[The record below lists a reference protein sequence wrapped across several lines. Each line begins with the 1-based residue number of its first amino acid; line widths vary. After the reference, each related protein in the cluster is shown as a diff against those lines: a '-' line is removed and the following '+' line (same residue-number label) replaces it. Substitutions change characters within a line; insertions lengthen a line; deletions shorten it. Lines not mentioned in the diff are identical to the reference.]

1 MTSSGSCL
9 LFPCPTCIDQVI
21 AARDAS
27 AQVEASHIDLAPEEI
42 QPERVPETSVAV
54 ENAKEKVEERAEET
68 GVCSNDCAEVM

>member
-21 AARDAS
+21 TARGAS

-42 QPERVPETSVAV
+42 QPERVPETSVTV
-54 ENAKEKVEERAEET
+54 EDAKEEVEERVEET
-68 GVCSNDCAEVM
+68 GVCSNYCAEFM